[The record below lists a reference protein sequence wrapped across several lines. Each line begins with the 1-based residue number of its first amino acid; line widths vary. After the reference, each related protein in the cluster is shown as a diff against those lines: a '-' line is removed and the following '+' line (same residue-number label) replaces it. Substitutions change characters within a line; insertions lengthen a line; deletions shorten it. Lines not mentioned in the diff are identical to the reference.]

1 MFEFLIEMP
10 HKIVKSRIILFLVLS
25 TVFAQFIF
33 LNSSISQTTVKV
45 YEIPSII
52 VIMEASNDGSI
63 IVNEVITINYV
74 SGSFTYLQRYIPL
87 YGLDYI
93 EVLSVSA
100 DGATIT
106 NTKISYSYYR
116 IDITISYEVI
126 AAPHKATFN
135 IVYKVYGGILSHGAS
150 QNLIDWNA
158 IGNDWEVSIN
168 SVNVLVRLPGNF
180 VGSSLLNISPNPV
193 KVYYS
198 DGYTNIAFTYS
209 KLPPYTGYRI
219 VVAFPKIYE
228 PNPDYLYVFKNY
240 HGETII
246 SIIALSTIIT
256 LIIWFIKGR
265 MPKVDVDEGLIS
277 LGVLPSNL
285 SPLEVSYLLNGR
297 LSFEH
302 ALSEVVDLA
311 RRGFLKV
318 EYDDKGKII
327 NFKPSDNIDYTST
340 RDVRYGLK
348 NFEMEILRLALNSGN
363 VFDFSRN
370 FEIHRSK
377 IEEEV
382 CDELL
387 KMGYFKSNI
396 SRRRYNL
403 IKTFTITTVVLMIA
417 TLYIYNSI
425 PNNRFLFNV
434 YRASLPL
441 FAGFGISLI
450 PVGIIMISLFK
461 NYTYEGAK
469 AYWHW
474 KKYLDRLTS
483 IKGEDLKDYVGKI
496 ETPTLF
502 EISFPY
508 ILLYRPLLLRSWVTP
523 WIPLMPRYYYPK
535 WFYTAGGPSVQLDF
549 SAFTNAIISSIE
561 FALRPPQ
568 IGIALPGGGVFG
580 GGFGGRGGF
589 GGGGG
594 RVG

>member
-1 MFEFLIEMP
+1 ML
-10 HKIVKSRIILFLVLS
+10 HKIVKYRIIIFLVLF
-25 TVFAQFIF
+25 TVLAPFIF
-33 LNSSISQTTVKV
+33 LNSSFSQTAAKV

-52 VIMEASNDGSI
+52 VVMEASNDGSI

-74 SGSFTYLQRYIPL
+74 SGAFTYFQRYIPL

-100 DGATIT
+100 DGANIVGV
-106 NTKISYSYYR
+106 KVSYSYYMVY
-116 IDITISYEVI
+116 ITINYDVI
-126 AAPHKATFN
+126 YAPHKVVFN
-135 IVYKVYGGILSHGAS
+135 IVYKVYGGIISQGAS

-158 IGNDWEVSIN
+158 IGSDWEVSIG

-180 VGSSLLNISPNPV
+180 VGSSLLSVSPNPI
-193 KVYYS
+193 KTYYS

-209 KLPPYTGYRI
+209 NLPPYTGYRI
-219 VVAFPKIYE
+219 VVVFPKIYE

-246 SIIALSTIIT
+246 SIIALSTIVT
-256 LIIWFIKGR
+256 LIVWFIRGR
-265 MPKVDVDEGLIS
+265 MPRVDVDEGLIS

-302 ALSEVVDLA
+302 VISEVVDLA
-311 RRGFLKV
+311 RRGFLNI

-327 NFKPSDNIDYTST
+327 NFKPSDRIDYTS
-340 RDVRYGLK
+340 RDVKYGLK
-348 NFEMEILRLALNSGN
+348 NFEMEVLRLALNSGN

-382 CDELL
+382 CDELI

-396 SRRRYNL
+396 PRRRYNL
-403 IKTFTITTVVLMIA
+403 IKIFTITIVILMIA
-417 TLYIYNSI
+417 TLYIYNYI
-425 PNNRFLFNV
+425 PSNRFLFNV
-434 YRASLPL
+434 YRALLPL
-441 FAGFGISLI
+441 SAGFGISLI
-450 PVGIIMISLFK
+450 PVGVIMISLFK

-474 KKYLDRLTS
+474 KKYLDRLTL
-483 IKGEDLKDYVGKI
+483 IRGEDLKEYVGKV

-508 ILLYRPLLLRSWVTP
+508 ILLYRPLLLRSWVMP
-523 WIPLMPRYYYPK
+523 WIPLMPRYYYPR
-535 WFYTAGGPSVQLDF
+535 WFYTTGGPSVQLDF

-561 FALRPPQ
+561 YALRPPQ
-568 IGIALPGGGVFG
+568 IGRAIPGGGIFG